1 MVSKGAIAV
10 ICGTLASC
18 GLISAC
24 GPTNPTGSNPDNTAP
39 QAQTNNTTTPS
50 NTANAIPIG
59 IAVSQTSN
67 VALLGQEQVTGAKI
81 AEQIFNQQGGI
92 NGTPIKLIFQD
103 VGGDEQGA
111 INAFNTLMN
120 QSKVVGIVGPS
131 LSQQAF
137 AADPIAERNKV
148 PVLGPSNTA
157 KGIPEIGEYISRVS
171 APVAVVAPFA
181 INEALKLNPQIK
193 KVAVF
198 YAQNDAYSKSETEIF
213 QQTVKDKKLDLVTV
227 QKFQTTDTDFQSQA
241 TNAINLKPDL
251 IIISGLAADGG
262 NLIKQLRELGYKGL
276 IIGGNGLNTSN
287 IFPVC
292 QKQCDGVIIA
302 QSYSPE
308 LKTPVNQTFRET
320 YQAQNKKEPPQFA
333 AQAYTGVQVFVDS
346 LKTLDKTQKVATI
359 PLPELRTQL
368 NQQLLKGTYDTPLG
382 KISFTP
388 EGEVKQ
394 EQFYVAQ
401 INMNPDGKDGKF
413 VFLKSE

>member
-1 MVSKGAIAV
+1 MVSKGAIA
-10 ICGTLASC
+10 ILCGTIASC
-18 GLISAC
+18 GFMVAC
-24 GPTNPTGSNPDNTAP
+24 SPTNPTNSANNTPPQEQTNTATT
-39 QAQTNNTTTPS
+39 AATTT
-50 NTANAIPIG
+50 NAIPIG
-59 IAVSQTSN
+59 IALAQTSN

-81 AEQIFNQQGGI
+81 AEQIFNQQGGV

-157 KGIPEIGEYISRVS
+157 KGIPQIGEYISRVS

-308 LKTPVNQTFRET
+308 LKSPVNQTFRET

-346 LKTLDKTQKVATI
+346 LKALDKTQKVTTI
-359 PLPELRTQL
+359 PLPELRTKL

-388 EGEVKQ
+388 EGEVQQ

-401 INMNPDGKDGKF
+401 IKMNPDGKNGQF
-413 VFLKSE
+413 VFLQSK